1 MNIPRTLTVLTAL
14 GASLLSAVATA
25 APDAR
30 RDRSDIALVNRVTF
44 GANEHDVEAV
54 RRLGAQRWLDGQ
66 LRPSADDA
74 LPPEISQRIAQFRI
88 SQRPLLTLLDELD
101 AQNRAANALT
111 DIDAKKAAQ
120 AAYQQSLNDLLK
132 ETAARQIYRDLY
144 SANQLK
150 EEMTWFWFNHFN
162 VHAYKANI
170 RVMVG
175 DYEETALRPHALGR
189 FRDILEATLRH
200 PAMLRYLDNADN
212 AAGKINENYAREIME
227 LHTMGVGSGYTQ
239 TDVQELA
246 RILTGVGLEPRPG
259 PMKVKPELAAY
270 VVRGGAFA
278 FNPQRH
284 DFGDKVFLGR
294 RIRGSG
300 FPEVEQALDILARE
314 PATARHVSRQIA
326 EFFVADAPS
335 DALVEDMAHTYQRTD
350 GDISEVLRT
359 LFQSSEFRASLG
371 GKLKDPVRFV
381 ISAVRA
387 AYPDR
392 PILNPGPIQGWINR
406 LGEGLYNHD
415 TPDGFSMTSAA
426 WSGPGQLS
434 ARFEVARQIGSGAS
448 GLFRP
453 EGPGAVDQPA
463 YPLLQN
469 ALWFKGLADTVSPT
483 TRRVLSSAISP
494 QDWNALY
501 LSSPDFMRR

>member
-1 MNIPRTLTVLTAL
+1 VNRRSTPCVLAL
-14 GASLLSAVATA
+14 AGVLAAFA
-25 APDAR
+25 APALADAR
-30 RDRSDIALVNRVTF
+30 KDAADIALVNRITF
-44 GANEHDVEAV
+44 GAEARDVEAI
-54 RRLGAQRWLDGQ
+54 RREGAQRWLESE
-66 LRPSADDA
+66 LRPGEDDA
-74 LPPEISQRIAQFRI
+74 LPPEIAQRIAAFRI
-88 SQRPLLTLLDELD
+88 SQRPLESLLDDLE
-101 AQNRAANALT
+101 AQNKAANALA
-111 DIDAKKAAQ
+111 DPDAKKAAQ
-120 AAYQQSLNDLLK
+120 GAYQQALNDLLK

-175 DYEETALRPHALGR
+175 DYEERAIRPHALGR
-189 FRDILEATLRH
+189 FRDLLEATLRH
-200 PAMLRYLDNADN
+200 PAMLRYLDNVDN

-246 RILTGVGLEPRPG
+246 RILTGVGLDPRPG
-259 PMKVKPELAAY
+259 PLKVRPELEPY
-270 VVRGGAFA
+270 VVREGAFA
-278 FNPQRH
+278 FNPARH

-294 RIRGSG
+294 RIKGSG
-300 FPEVEQALDILARE
+300 FAEVEEALDLLARQ
-314 PATARHVSRQIA
+314 PATARHVSRQLA
-326 EFFVADAPS
+326 EFFVSDAPS
-335 DALVEDMAHTYQRTD
+335 DALVDAMARAFQRSD
-350 GDISEVLRT
+350 GDIAQVLRT
-359 LFQSSEFRASLG
+359 LFQTAEFRASLG
-371 GKLKDPVRFV
+371 TKLKDPVRYV

-392 PILNPGPIQGWINR
+392 PILNPGPVQGWINR

-415 TPDGFSMTSAA
+415 TPDGFSMGSAA
-426 WSGPGQLS
+426 WSGPGQLA
-434 ARFEVARQIGSGAS
+434 ARFEVARQIGSGSS

-453 EGPGAVDQPA
+453 DLPGAGDQPA

-469 ALWFKGLADTVSPT
+469 ALWFQGLADTVSPN
-483 TRRVLSSAISP
+483 TRRALGAAISP
-494 QDWNALY
+494 QDWNTLY